1 MKQKILEKLLKWWS
15 DVIFVDPCPIP
26 NLYVWEVRVDNKTV
40 HIEASNRMF
49 AFLKAPIKYRHAK
62 HIRVVKLLK
71 INRYA

>member
-1 MKQKILEKLLKWWS
+1 MVGWKHYHQNACSHDLH
-15 DVIFVDPCPIP
+15 PCPIP

-49 AFLKAPIKYRHAK
+49 AFLKARIKYRHAK

-71 INRYA
+71 TNRYA